1 MEGKLRKLLIPR
13 LLGASF
19 YRPMTREPE
28 RLFLNSEEY
37 QDSCTEYPL

>member
-19 YRPMTREPE
+19 YRPMTREPDT
-28 RLFLNSEEY
+28 LFLNSEEY
-37 QDSCTEYPL
+37 LASFTEYP